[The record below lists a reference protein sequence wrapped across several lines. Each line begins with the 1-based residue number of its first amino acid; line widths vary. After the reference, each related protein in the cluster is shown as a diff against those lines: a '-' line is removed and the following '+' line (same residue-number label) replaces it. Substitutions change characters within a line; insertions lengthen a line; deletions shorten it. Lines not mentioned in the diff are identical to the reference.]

1 MNLDGIATCERLHA
15 RIPAAFCAVYRKT
28 HDVCR
33 GCSQAVD
40 MDVLAANQQPVD
52 PEINFSK
59 EKTGG
64 AEKGKP
70 ATREDDMGNKTI
82 RECKGCGEV
91 RTIQGRGKCGSCYH
105 KELRKEQGGRTEK
118 HEQVKE
124 NVQARQKEITTG
136 DAAVSVSVRSRQSPP
151 FVDVLDGELQE
162 IREFLISKNQAY
174 GNSAMEPV
182 RVFSKADAVE
192 QIRVRI
198 DDKISRLMRGRAD
211 GEDTEL
217 DLLGYLI
224 LLRVATRM
232 QAVQ

>member
-1 MNLDGIATCERLHA
+1 MSLDGLATCERLHA

-33 GCSQAVD
+33 GCSQATD
-40 MDVLAANQQPVD
+40 MDVLAAKQQPVD
-52 PEINFSK
+52 PLINFSK
-59 EKTGG
+59 EKAGG

-70 ATREDDMGNKTI
+70 ATREDDMGNKPI
-82 RECKGCGEV
+82 RECKECGREKS
-91 RTIQGRGKCGSCYH
+91 IHGRGLCGKCYAQVL
-105 KELRKEQGGRTEK
+105 KAEK
-118 HEQVKE
+118 DGLDEKTKKHDQVKE
-124 NVQARQKEITTG
+124 NVQAHQKEIPTG
-136 DAAVSVSVRSRQSPP
+136 DAAVSVNVRSRQSPP
-151 FVDVLDGELQE
+151 FADVLDDELQE

-174 GNSAMEPV
+174 GNSAVEPV

-217 DLLGYLI
+217 DLLGYLV

-232 QAVQ
+232 

>member
-1 MNLDGIATCERLHA
+1 MSLDGLATCERLHA

-33 GCSQAVD
+33 GCRQATD
-40 MDVLAANQQPVD
+40 MDVLAAKQQPVD
-52 PEINFSK
+52 PLINFSK
-59 EKTGG
+59 EKAGG

-70 ATREDDMGNKTI
+70 ATREDDMGNKPI
-82 RECKGCGEV
+82 RECKGCGQV

-105 KELRKEQGGRTEK
+105 KELRE
-118 HEQVKE
+118 
-124 NVQARQKEITTG
+124 EIPTG

-151 FVDVLDGELQE
+151 FSDVLDDELQE

-174 GNSAMEPV
+174 GNSAVEPV

-232 QAVQ
+232 QATQ

>member
-1 MNLDGIATCERLHA
+1 MNLDGLATCERLHA

-33 GCSQAVD
+33 GCRQAED
-40 MDVLAANQQPVD
+40 MDALAAQQPQER
-52 PEINFSK
+52 PEL
-59 EKTGG
+59 KTGG

-70 ATREDDMGNKTI
+70 ATREDDMGNKPI

-105 KELRKEQGGRTEK
+105 KELRAEQAGRAEK

-124 NVQARQKEITTG
+124 NVQAHQKEIPSG
-136 DAAVSVSVRSRQSPP
+136 DAAVSVNVRSRQSPP
-151 FVDVLDGELQE
+151 FADVLDDELQE

-174 GNSAMEPV
+174 GNSAVEPV

-232 QAVQ
+232 QAAQ